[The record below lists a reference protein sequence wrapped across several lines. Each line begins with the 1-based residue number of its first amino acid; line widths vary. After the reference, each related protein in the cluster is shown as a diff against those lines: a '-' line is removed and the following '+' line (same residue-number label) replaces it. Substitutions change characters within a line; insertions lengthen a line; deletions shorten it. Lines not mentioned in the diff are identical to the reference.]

1 MGGKRYS
8 LLRII
13 EKLIE
18 ARFSSVLISELTFI
32 LERASYE
39 EVDELL
45 DILHG

>member
-13 EKLIE
+13 EELTK
-18 ARFSSVLISELTFI
+18 ARFSSVLISELTFL

-45 DILHG
+45 DIFHG